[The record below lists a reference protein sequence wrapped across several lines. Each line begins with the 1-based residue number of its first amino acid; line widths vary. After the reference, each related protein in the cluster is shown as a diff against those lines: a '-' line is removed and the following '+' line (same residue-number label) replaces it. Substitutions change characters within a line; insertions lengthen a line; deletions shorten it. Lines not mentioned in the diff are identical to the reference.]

1 MNKSLNQNITVTN
14 SKSQVPS
21 TLKSHPLLLQCI
33 YFATFLAEV
42 EPDLN
47 LSSWGLN
54 QIFEGTGAFISQL
67 EIYLK
72 SGSFLKILFLSRLF
86 IVWLSNETANLVA
99 GPLIFFRK
107 DIQLVIEF
115 KKCSIIFLLNNLKF
129 ILLRN

>member
-107 DIQLVIEF
+107 DIQLVI
-115 KKCSIIFLLNNLKF
+115 KF
-129 ILLRN
+129 